1 MADLIT
7 TLAQAPMDLL
17 NLCASQAQQT
27 MNLFNMQ
34 AQSIMGAL
42 ATPPAFPTGLPAM
55 PMQLPGVSQIQSLL
69 PPLPGASS
77 ITAPGGAAA
86 KASFGEMAT
95 LYKAPP
101 RVIV

>member
-1 MADLIT
+1 MADVFQV
-7 TLAQAPMDLL
+7 LAQAPMDFL
-17 NLCASQAQQT
+17 NLAASQAQQT
-27 MNLFNMQ
+27 MNLVNMSVQ
-34 AQSIMGAL
+34 NIASAL
-42 ATPPAFPTGLPAM
+42 ATPPAFPSGLPQL

-69 PPLPGASS
+69 PPLPGAAG
-77 ITAPGGAAA
+77 ITAPAGAAA